1 MTSRRR
7 FTLIELLV
15 VIAIIAILASM
26 LLPALAKAREKARQA
41 SCQSNLKQVGLSV
54 VMYMGDYNQCL
65 PTATDGWTGIRLS
78 DAASGCCKKAWSQNK
93 TSTNPPNGVANGFV
107 HVRLYSYTNTYDVW
121 KCPSMANDPK
131 PTDTNDVTAYLSTLA
146 VTDRSAGG
154 YSTLEGAP
162 EAAIKVSPSEL
173 TVFQDAVSWY
183 VNSTGANL
191 ARTADFAPL
200 NSSHQV
206 QTNAAFLDGHVAGM
220 NTGNW
225 LSLIRLGN
233 GNKWK

>member
-1 MTSRRR
+1 MTHHRR

-26 LLPALAKAREKARQA
+26 LLPALSKAREKARQA
-41 SCQSNLKQVGLSV
+41 ACQGNLKQVGLALA
-54 VMYMGDYNQCL
+54 MYTGDFNQKL
-65 PTATDGWTGIRLS
+65 PTATDGWTGTRLS
-78 DAASGCCKKAWSQNK
+78 LSACGKRGWCPSK
-93 TSTNPPNGVANGFV
+93 TTLQGVSNGFV
-107 HVRLYSYTNTYDVW
+107 HVRLFPYTSTYDVW

-131 PTDTNDVTAYLSTLA
+131 PTDTNDLTAYLSTLA
-146 VTDRSAGG
+146 VTDRSSGG
-154 YSTLEGAP
+154 YSTLEGAS

-191 ARTADFAPL
+191 ARTADFSPL
-200 NSSHQV
+200 NSSHQG
-206 QTNAAFLDGHVAGM
+206 QTNAAFLDGHVSGM

-225 LSLIRLGN
+225 LSLIRQGN

>member
-1 MTSRRR
+1 MSHRHR

-26 LLPALAKAREKARQA
+26 LLPALSKAREKARQA
-41 SCQSNLKQVGLSV
+41 SCQSNLKQIGLALA
-54 VMYMGDYNQCL
+54 MYMGDSNQFL
-65 PTATDGWTGIRLS
+65 PTAADGWTGLRLS
-78 DAASGCCKKAWSQNK
+78 VDAACCHKAWSQNK
-93 TSTNPPNGVANGFV
+93 TSTNAPSGVANGFV
-107 HVRLYSYTNTYDVW
+107 HVRLYSYTSTYDVW

-131 PTDTNDVTAYLSTLA
+131 PTDTNDLTAYLSTLA
-146 VTDRSAGG
+146 VTDRSSGG
-154 YSTLEGAP
+154 YSTLEGAS

-191 ARTADFAPL
+191 ARTADFSPL
-200 NSSHQV
+200 NSSHQG
-206 QTNAAFLDGHVAGM
+206 QTNAAFLDGHVSGM

-225 LSLIRLGN
+225 LSLIRQGN